1 MIPWIVAWRVV
12 VSMPQS
18 KESRR
23 FFSVEAVAL
32 PNLRQT
38 FRGRE
43 RSKKGYA
50 VYLCTYPH
58 SRSVARAASRASTV
72 KVQCIQPVS
81 LSVYSSTSGG
91 THAPRARHARR
102 NATALR
108 YKYEYC
114 IISYPAEYSCI
125 HVRYS
130 QHRKAHA
137 CFPMRGGA
145 WPRAPPRA

>member
-32 PNLRQT
+32 PNLPQT

-50 VYLCTYPH
+50 VYVLSIDNDRC
-58 SRSVARAASRASTV
+58 
-72 KVQCIQPVS
+72 KVVN
-81 LSVYSSTSGG
+81 T
-91 THAPRARHARR
+91 
-102 NATALR
+102 
-108 YKYEYC
+108 
-114 IISYPAEYSCI
+114 
-125 HVRYS
+125 VRYIY
-130 QHRKAHA
+130 H
-137 CFPMRGGA
+137 
-145 WPRAPPRA
+145 